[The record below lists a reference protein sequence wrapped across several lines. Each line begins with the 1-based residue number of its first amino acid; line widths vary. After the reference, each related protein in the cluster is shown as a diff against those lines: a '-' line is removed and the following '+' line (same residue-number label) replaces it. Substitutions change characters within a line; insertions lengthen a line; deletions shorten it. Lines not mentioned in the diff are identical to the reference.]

1 MASGGTARAQDRLS
15 EPAPGRPEQ
24 EAHAPGASKAERKAL
39 LFANV
44 ASRQG
49 AIDLAPALEAL
60 REGGVHV
67 LEERPPDVRQL
78 GAWIVA
84 HRDVAD
90 LVIIGGGDGT
100 LNAAAE
106 GLVEA
111 GLPLGILPL
120 GTANDLARTLEIP
133 LDVVA
138 ASRVI
143 AAGLT
148 RRIDLGRVNGKHFF
162 NVASMGLSVQV
173 ARQLGVDVK
182 RRWGVLGY
190 PLALWRAVSR
200 QQSFG
205 AFRAEI
211 RCNGT
216 RVRVRT
222 IQISAGNGRY
232 YGGGMAIAA
241 DAAIDDGMLDLVSLA
256 PQGLVELILN
266 LPALRWGRH
275 ERAQRV
281 RHWRCRN
288 IEIRTIRSLPV
299 NTDGEVTTRTPA
311 NITVLPKALSVHVPQ
326 SFLDSRRADH
336 AKG

>member
-1 MASGGTARAQDRLS
+1 MVGGGTARAQGRLS
-15 EPAPGRPEQ
+15 EPAPTRPGQ
-24 EAHAPGASKAERKAL
+24 DPHAPRVSMPERKAL

-49 AIDLAPALEAL
+49 AMDLAPALEVL
-60 REGGVHV
+60 NQGGVRV

-84 HRDVAD
+84 HRSAAD

-133 LDVVA
+133 TDIVE

-148 RRIDLGRVNGKHFF
+148 HPIDLGRVNGKHFF
-162 NVASMGLSVQV
+162 NVASVGLSVHV
-173 ARQLGVDVK
+173 ARQLGVDIK

-190 PLALWRAVSR
+190 PLTLWRALGQHRS
-200 QQSFG
+200 
-205 AFRAEI
+205 FRAEI

-216 RVRVRT
+216 QARVRT
-222 IQISAGNGRY
+222 IQISVGNGRY

-241 DAAIDDGMLDLVSLA
+241 DAAIDDGMLDVVSLA

-266 LPALRWGRH
+266 LPALRWGWH
-275 ERAQRV
+275 ERAGRV
-281 RHWRCRN
+281 RHWRCRD
-288 IEIRTIRSLPV
+288 IEIQTVRQLPI

-311 NITVLPKALSVHVPQ
+311 KIVVVPKALSVYVPQ
-326 SFLDSRRADH
+326 SFIDSRRADH
-336 AKG
+336 ATR

>member
-1 MASGGTARAQDRLS
+1 MAGDGTARAQDRVS
-15 EPAPGRPEQ
+15 EPGPRAREQ
-24 EAHAPGASKAERKAL
+24 DARAARDRMPERKAL

-49 AIDLAPALEAL
+49 AMDLAPALEVL
-60 REGGVHV
+60 RQGGVRV

-78 GAWIVA
+78 GAWIAA
-84 HRDVAD
+84 HRSAAD

-120 GTANDLARTLEIP
+120 GTANDLARTLGIP
-133 LDVVA
+133 SSVLE

-143 AAGLT
+143 VEGRT
-148 RRIDLGRVNGKHFF
+148 HPIDLGRVNGKHFF
-162 NVASMGLSVQV
+162 NVASVGLSVHV
-173 ARQLGVDVK
+173 ARELGVDIK

-190 PLALWRAVSR
+190 SLTLWRALGR
-200 QQSFG
+200 HR

-216 RVRVRT
+216 RARVRT
-222 IQISAGNGRY
+222 IQISVGNGRY
-232 YGGGMAIAA
+232 YGGGMTIAA
-241 DAAIDDGMLDLVSLA
+241 DAAIDDGLLDVVSLA
-256 PQGLVELILN
+256 PQALVGLILN
-266 LPALRWGRH
+266 LPALRWGWH

-281 RHWRCRN
+281 THWRCRD
-288 IEIRTIRSLPV
+288 IEIRTVRSLPV

-311 NITVLPKALSVHVPQ
+311 HISVVPEAVSVHVPP
-326 SFLDSRRADH
+326 SFLDNRRADH
-336 AKG
+336 ATR

>member
-1 MASGGTARAQDRLS
+1 MASGGTTRAQNRLS
-15 EPAPGRPEQ
+15 EPASARPEQ
-24 EAHAPGASKAERKAL
+24 EAHALGASKPERKAL
-39 LFANV
+39 LFANA

-49 AIDLAPALEAL
+49 AMDLASSLEVL
-60 REGGVHV
+60 CQGGVRV

-84 HRDVAD
+84 HRNDAD

-133 LDVVA
+133 TDIVE

-148 RRIDLGRVNGKHFF
+148 HRIDLGRVSGKHFF
-162 NVASMGLSVQV
+162 NVASMGLSVHV
-173 ARQLGVDVK
+173 ARQLGVDIK

-190 PLALWRAVSR
+190 PLTVWRALGRHRS
-200 QQSFG
+200 
-205 AFRAEI
+205 FRAEI
-211 RCNGT
+211 RCDGT
-216 RVRVRT
+216 RARVRT
-222 IQISAGNGRY
+222 IQISVGNGRY
-232 YGGGMAIAA
+232 YGGGMTIAA
-241 DAAIDDGMLDLVSLA
+241 DAAIDDGVLDVVSLA

-275 ERAQRV
+275 EGAQRV
-281 RHWRCRN
+281 RHWRCRE
-288 IEIRTIRSLPV
+288 IEIRTVRSMPV

-311 NITVLPKALSVHVPQ
+311 HIVVVPKALSVYVPQ
-326 SFLDSRRADH
+326 SFVASRRTDH
-336 AKG
+336 AAG